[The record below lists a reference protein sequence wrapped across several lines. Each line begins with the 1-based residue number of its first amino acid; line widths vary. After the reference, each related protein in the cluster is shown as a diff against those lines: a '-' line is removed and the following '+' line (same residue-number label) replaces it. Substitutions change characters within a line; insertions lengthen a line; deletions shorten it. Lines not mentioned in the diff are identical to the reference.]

1 MNPSGI
7 ICLRHEEHGLAG
19 DGLEGV
25 LEQVVQPALQV
36 VHMHGPPLLD
46 LGHHHLREEGDQ
58 ERAVSTRG
66 REQPAGV
73 GARRGGGAGAAHC
86 ALDVVEVDVPLE
98 AELLES
104 TLHSRQ
110 RPFSASRSLRSTP
123 WQVVVEFVGETRFPD
138 RGGSQNAGRP

>member
-58 ERAVSTRG
+58 ERAVSTQG
-66 REQPAGV
+66 LK
-73 GARRGGGAGAAHC
+73 GARRGSQWLTGAQGHQKWGAQG
-86 ALDVVEVDVPLE
+86 PRGMPN
-98 AELLES
+98 ELCLPMH
-104 TLHSRQ
+104 L
-110 RPFSASRSLRSTP
+110 A
-123 WQVVVEFVGETRFPD
+123 WY
-138 RGGSQNAGRP
+138 